1 MNRQKMLFFCSLLL
15 GLQMNAGTIKIK
27 DFQYAGPFALQ
38 RPFCIDSVNV
48 NGKTFDAKELLDTP
62 MTLDLIDKPE
72 AGTNGSKSAKGAP
85 ASNARSQETLL
96 KLAGFHVENTVYTNA
111 KLLVTGPEDYHLYVD
126 GKKTEAAGKDS
137 IPVTFEPGSHTIVL
151 KYLDKGDNRKPEI
164 SVTTEKDHILTVTDN
179 RTKRLYTLKDVLN
192 GTRFTG
198 VEISPD
204 GKYLITDYKTTQ
216 DGGKT
221 TTCVR
226 ITELA
231 TGKIVAERTEDLHWM
246 PHTCRYY
253 YTRDGVNGR
262 QLVTVNPANGS
273 ETVLA
278 DRLPDGSFSVSP
290 TEDYLL
296 FYTTQK
302 GPQERKDI
310 FEVVDPD
317 DRQPG
322 WRDRTS
328 LAKYDLKTGLMQPL
342 TYGFHNITAS
352 DISQDG
358 RYLLLIESKRRLTSR
373 PTTLNTLYRLDLRTM
388 QADTLVK
395 DDGFISNAW
404 FSPDGKQVLIAGS
417 PECLGGIGKNVQPGQ
432 IPSMIDTQ
440 LYLMD
445 LATKKVKPL
454 TKDFNP
460 NVQQAVWNTADD
472 QIWFTAEN
480 RDYYSLYR
488 LDPASGSI
496 RQVKVPEDLVLSF
509 SLAGHSPMAAW
520 YGESASNAHR
530 LYTLNTRS
538 LKSVLKE
545 DLSAG
550 ILKGIALGECKEWNF
565 TNSRGDTIYGRYY
578 LPPHFD
584 PDKKYPMIVNYYGG
598 CSPTS
603 RNFESRY
610 PQHAYAALGYVVYI
624 IEPSGATGFGQEFSA
639 RHVNTYGDYT
649 ADDIIEGTKK
659 FTETHPFVNAK
670 KIGCIGAS
678 YGGFMTQYL
687 QTKTDIFAAAISHA
701 GISDIAGYW
710 GYGYWGYS
718 YSEVSAA
725 GSYPWNNKELY
736 VDHSPL
742 YNADKIH
749 TPILFLHGTTDMNVP
764 TAQGIS
770 MYTALKLLGRPAA
783 LVEVEGQGHH
793 ITDYDKRVRWQNTIW
808 AWFARYLQDDPTWWN
823 ALYPPK
829 NL

>member
-1 MNRQKMLFFCSLLL
+1 MKRQKILFFCSLLL
-15 GLQMNAGTIKIK
+15 GLQMNAENIKVK
-27 DFQYAGPFALQ
+27 EFQYAGPFGLQ
-38 RPFCIDSVNV
+38 KPFCTDSVNV
-48 NGKTFDAKELLDTP
+48 NGKAFEAKQLLDTP
-62 MTLDLIDKPE
+62 LSFDVLDKVKALEPQPNTAYALRLAAFE
-72 AGTNGSKSAKGAP
+72 A
-85 ASNARSQETLL
+85 
-96 KLAGFHVENTVYTNA
+96 ENTRYVEA
-111 KLLVTGPEDYHLYVD
+111 KLNVKGIKNFYLYAD
-126 GKKTEAAGKDS
+126 GKKVETEGKDS
-137 IPVTFEPGSHTIVL
+137 IPVSLQPGSHRFVL
-151 KYLDKGDNRKPEI
+151 KYLSVSGEKPEV
-164 SVTTEKDHILTVTDN
+164 SVTTPREGLLTL
-179 RTKRLYTLKDVLN
+179 RQGGKRLYTLGDVMN

-198 VEISPD
+198 VELSPD
-204 GKYLITDYKTTQ
+204 GKYLITGYKRTSN
-216 DGGKT
+216 GGKT
-221 TTCVR
+221 ASFYRV
-226 ITELA
+226 TELA
-231 TGKIVAERTEDLHWM
+231 TGKTVAERKEAIHWM
-246 PHTCRYY
+246 PRSNRYY
-253 YTRDGVNGR
+253 YTREGVDGK
-262 QLVTVNPANGS
+262 QLVTVSPVNGG

-278 DRLPDGSFSVSP
+278 EQLPEGYFQFAP

-296 FYTTQK
+296 FTLTQK
-302 GPQERKDI
+302 GPEERKDI
-310 FEVVDPD
+310 FEVLDPD
-317 DRQPG
+317 DRQTG
-322 WRDRTS
+322 WRDRS
-328 LAKYDLKTGLMQPL
+328 SVAKYDLKTGLMQPL
-342 TYGFHNITAS
+342 TYGFHSVNAT

-358 RYLLLIESKRRLTSR
+358 KHVLLMESTRRLTQR
-373 PTTLNTLYRLDLRTM
+373 PTTLYTLYIMDTRTM
-388 QADTLVK
+388 QAEPLVK
-395 DDGFISNAW
+395 EDGFISNAL
-404 FSPDGKQVLIAGS
+404 FSPDGKEVLIAGS
-417 PECLGGIGKNVQPGQ
+417 PECLGGIGKNVKPGQ

-440 LYLMD
+440 LYLMN
-445 LATKKVKPL
+445 LSSKSITPL

-460 NVQQAVWNTADD
+460 NVQSVNWNPADGKVY
-472 QIWFTAEN
+472 FTAEN

-488 LDPASGSI
+488 LNPTDRTI
-496 RQVKVPEDLVLSF
+496 RQIQVPEDMVMSF
-509 SLAGHSPMAAW
+509 SLADRAPLAAW

-538 LKSVLKE
+538 LKSELRE
-545 DLSAG
+545 DLSTK
-550 ILKGIALGECKEWNF
+550 ILKDVELGECKEWNF

-584 PDKKYPMIVNYYGG
+584 KNKKYPMIVNYYGG

-659 FTETHPFVNAK
+659 FTAEHAFVDAK

-701 GISDIAGYW
+701 GISDISGYW

-725 GSYPWNNKELY
+725 GSYPWNNKQLY

-749 TPILFLHGTTDMNVP
+749 TPLLFLHGTTDMNVP

-770 MYTALKLLGRPAA
+770 MYTALKLLGRPTA

-808 AWFARYLQDDPTWWN
+808 AWFAKYLQDDPTWWN